1 MKETVK
7 ESVLFFVLG
16 VSLLVF
22 SLVNHYSVQIEW
34 GLSPYL
40 FPAVIAVFMII
51 LSVTL
56 FAGGIRAG
64 EKPAHEEMSGTG
76 STSEKNKTQW
86 RAVACYLGA
95 VLAYYIV
102 MPFIGF
108 IAADILLL
116 AGLFILLGERVW
128 WKIAVLSVAVTMFI
142 YWLFHSF
149 LHVMLP

>member
-16 VSLLVF
+16 VSLLVY

-64 EKPAHEEMSGTG
+64 EKHV
-76 STSEKNKTQW
+76 
-86 RAVACYLGA
+86 RACHLRCHDRLYLFGGHR
-95 VLAYYIV
+95 LCR
-102 MPFIGF
+102 FF
-108 IAADILLL
+108 C
-116 AGLFILLGERVW
+116 R
-128 WKIAVLSVAVTMFI
+128 
-142 YWLFHSF
+142 
-149 LHVMLP
+149 